1 MAPDRPPQLVPGW
14 SAHGWNLL
22 GFAALL
28 LLIASIVPWLW
39 LSVHPELLLLTAIAI
54 AFYAFAIFGYRRAAF
69 RERAAGYTTT
79 PGDYA
84 EFTLPGKGATPVRRL
99 FPISNLWRLD
109 PKTGA
114 VVRPPG
120 SPPDPD
126 RTGWGIL

>member
-1 MAPDRPPQLVPGW
+1 MAPDRPPQLVSGW
-14 SAHGWNLL
+14 SAHRWNLL
-22 GFAALL
+22 GLAALL

-39 LSVHPELLLLTAIAI
+39 LSVHPELLLLTAAAI
-54 AFYAFAIFGYRRAAF
+54 AFDVFVIFGYRRAAF

-79 PGDYA
+79 SGDYA
-84 EFTLPGKGATPVRRL
+84 EFTLPGKGGPVRRL

-109 PKTGA
+109 PRTGA

-120 SPPDPD
+120 APPDPD

>member
-1 MAPDRPPQLVPGW
+1 M
-14 SAHGWNLL
+14 
-22 GFAALL
+22 L

-39 LSVHPELLLLTAIAI
+39 LSVHPELLLLTAAAI
-54 AFYAFAIFGYRRAAF
+54 AFDAFVIFGYRRAAF

-79 PGDYA
+79 SGDYA

-99 FPISNLWRLD
+99 FPISNLWHLD
-109 PKTGA
+109 PRTGA

-120 SPPDPD
+120 ATPDPD